1 MTEPA
6 KKLGVK
12 EIIKAIKKLSPTEKE
27 SLAILADPELKEGFL
42 KMAKEAE
49 KELRTGKT
57 VSANRFFKELD
68 RASG

>member
-1 MTEPA
+1 VPESA

-12 EIIKAIKKLSPTEKE
+12 EIIKAIKKLSPAEKE

-49 KELRTGKT
+49 KELKSRKT
-57 VSANRFFKELD
+57 VSAGRFFKEL
-68 RASG
+68 GGV